1 MILFELTPADISNLN
16 DSDLRELVA
25 RLCEAELSRQGIS
38 PVHIKWGG
46 AQEAPDGGLDVY
58 VQEIGSLAAPGFV
71 PRINTGI
78 QVKKNSMSKAAC
90 AKEMQERGN
99 VKKIISHLAD
109 NHGAYIIVSG
119 KDRCSDKMLADR
131 ISGMASVIR
140 GLPNEENLKL
150 DFYCSDRL
158 SNWLRQHPG
167 VALWTRIKL
176 GKPLAGWKPFGRWTS
191 VPTNKE
197 DELLLDD
204 HPCVRDLNS
213 PDKSAVALLDGIK
226 LARDKFR
233 NPRSAVR
240 ITGLSGVGKTRFA
253 QALFEAGT
261 GENALPS
268 TDVIYADLGEDL
280 KPSAAE
286 LLTYLI
292 ANDYP
297 AFVVLDN
304 CNPEVHRQLQKQLS
318 ESKARLS
325 LLTIEYDISDDKPEE
340 TGVIHLEPS
349 SEKTVSALIQR
360 LFPELGQ
367 LNADRIAEF
376 AGGNARV
383 AIALANRVNADE
395 TLTKFSDDA
404 LFKRLFSQRKEHSDS
419 LLINAEILSL
429 VYSFNVSSKEFND
442 ELSVLAKIGDVK
454 RTSLHK
460 DQAELLRRQLIQ
472 QRGNWRAVLPHALA
486 NRLASRA
493 LENIAPDE
501 INSELF
507 KPENNRLL
515 KSCAHRLGYLHDCQA
530 AHELASSWLKLG
542 SPLNNI
548 AAGDPEHLT
557 ILSYI
562 APVLPA
568 AALSA
573 IEKACE
579 DENFASRKKNDDFSS
594 IVSLLVKL
602 AYEDEMFDRAAA
614 MLLKFAETEDKD
626 EKNDSIVDKLDQ
638 LFSLYLSGTQATP
651 ERRQKF
657 LRRLHYSDNKKH
669 QEIAEKL
676 FSSAFEAYNWS
687 SFGGFSFGARK
698 RDWGWQPKT
707 NAEVKVWYEGFIDI
721 LKSGLESTEEKIR
734 NRNRSILSAY
744 FRGLWSK
751 AHCFET
757 LVKLIR
763 QQSAIEYW
771 PEIWRSVKQTLHYD
785 GKTHTPELLTLLE
798 SLEKELAPSNFTQ
811 DLENHIF
818 SNIHALTE
826 YCDES
831 YSESYEVISEKITK
845 FGEIVAKQPDTL
857 EYLAPKLW
865 CVNTDSMWMFGKGLA
880 QGSWDKLKAFY
891 SLVSL
896 MQKQK
901 LTVVYPDLFAGF
913 IKAVYLE
920 NRELAKQLQEQTLLI
935 PELRLHFVYLLST
948 TPLDRW
954 GANKLREVANAGFL
968 EASRFERIGLGRI
981 HETLNDDD
989 LAAILNAVNNLDN
1002 GVFSVIKILGM
1013 RFFIDK
1019 NSTYVPKEILRK
1031 LGRKSI
1037 SSLLSVDK
1045 DDFNN
1050 HQQFG
1055 LDKIIETCLTKTAPK
1070 TEINEIIDLLCEGIG
1085 NYRLF
1090 RSDLTKTISILVNNF
1105 PELVL
1110 NRVFNGDDRQEYLA
1124 SRLFRDNFSRHV
1136 SYLNDVPT
1144 SRLLAWCNK
1153 DELRLQAVA
1162 KSISAFKYL
1171 PKDPGQD
1178 EKHRVVTLTEH
1189 ALVLLDV
1196 AKDKLAIANEIYED
1210 ICPNSWSGSRAD
1222 IMEERAA
1229 AFSALTDYSIPEIR
1243 RFAESKML
1251 ILKEAIR
1258 EERKFEAYRFAE
1270 LEQTFE

>member
-1 MILFELTPADISNLN
+1 MIFFELTPGDISNLN

-38 PVHIKWGG
+38 AVHIKWGG

-58 VQEIGSLAAPGFV
+58 VQDICSLPNRGFV
-71 PRINTGI
+71 PRTNTGF

-90 AKEMQERGN
+90 TKEMQDSGN
-99 VKKIISHLAD
+99 VKKIISSLAD
-109 NHGAYIIVSG
+109 KQGAYIIVSG
-119 KDRCSDKMLADR
+119 KDRCSDQMLSDR
-131 ISGMASVIR
+131 ISGMASAISE
-140 GLPNEENLKL
+140 LPNKDGLKL

-167 VALWTRIKL
+167 VALWARIRL
-176 GKPLAGWKPFGRWTS
+176 GKPLSGWKPFGRWTS
-191 VPTNKE
+191 VPVNKE

-204 HPCVRDLNS
+204 HPSVRDLNS
-213 PDKSAVALLDGIK
+213 PDKSAVAVIDGIK
-226 LARDKFR
+226 LTRDKLR

-280 KPSAAE
+280 KPSATE

-292 ANDYP
+292 ANDYTT
-297 AFVVLDN
+297 FVVLDN
-304 CNPEVHRQLQKQLS
+304 CNPEVHRLLQKQLS

-360 LFPELGQ
+360 RFPEIGQ
-367 LNADRIAEF
+367 LNADKIAEF

-383 AIALANRVNADE
+383 AIALANRVDADE
-395 TLTKFSDDA
+395 TLTKFSEDT

-419 LLINAEILSL
+419 LLNNAEILSL
-429 VYSFNVSSKEFND
+429 IYSFNVSAKEFND
-442 ELSVLAKIGDVK
+442 ELTALAKIGDVK

-460 DQAELLRRQLIQ
+460 DQAELSRRQLVQ

-493 LENIAPDE
+493 LENIAPDD

-507 KPENNRLL
+507 KQENIRLL

-530 AHELASSWLKLG
+530 AHELASSWLQSG
-542 SPLNNI
+542 APLQNI
-548 AAGDPEHLT
+548 AACDPEHLA
-557 ILSYI
+557 ILSYV
-562 APVLPA
+562 APVFPA
-568 AALSA
+568 TAISAL
-573 IEKACE
+573 EKACE
-579 DENFASRKKNDDFSS
+579 DKNFASRKNIYFSTV
-594 IVSLLVKL
+594 VSLLCKL
-602 AYEDEMFDRAAA
+602 AYEDEMFDRAASV
-614 MLLKFAETEDKD
+614 LLRFAETEDKD
-626 EKNDSIVDKLDQ
+626 ENNDSIVNRLSQ
-638 LFSLYLSGTQATP
+638 LFSLHLSGTKATP

-657 LRRLHYSDNKKH
+657 LQNLLNSNNKRH

-676 FSSAFEAYNWS
+676 FSSVFEAYRWS

-698 RDWGWQPKT
+698 RDWGWQPRT
-707 NAEVKVWYEGFIDI
+707 NAEVTAWYEGFIDI
-721 LKSGLESTEEKIR
+721 LKSGLESSEENIR
-734 NRNRSILSAY
+734 NRNRSVLSAN

-751 AHCFET
+751 AHCFDT
-757 LVKLIR
+757 LDKLIK
-763 QQSAIEYW
+763 QQTAIAYW
-771 PEIWRSVKQTLHYD
+771 PEMWRSVKLTLHYD
-785 GKTHTPELLTLLE
+785 RKIHTPELLSLLKNI
-798 SLEKELAPSNFTQ
+798 EKALAPSNFIQ

-818 SNIHALTE
+818 FNTHTLTE
-826 YCDES
+826 HCDES
-831 YSESYEVISEKITK
+831 DSKSYEVISEKIIK

-865 CVNTDSMWMFGKGLA
+865 CVNTDSIWLFGKGLG
-880 QGSWDKLKAFY
+880 QGNQDKTEAFQ

-901 LTVVYPDLFAGF
+901 LTVIYPDLFAGF
-913 IKAVYLE
+913 INAVYLE

-954 GANKLREVANAGFL
+954 GANKLLEVANAGLL
-968 EASRFERIGLGRI
+968 EARQFERIRSGRI
-981 HETLNDDD
+981 HETLTDDD
-989 LAAILNAVNNLDN
+989 LAAILDAVNKLDK
-1002 GVFSVIKILGM
+1002 GVFSVIEILGM

-1019 NSTYVPKEILRK
+1019 NSTYVPKEILNK
-1031 LGRKSI
+1031 LGRKAI
-1037 SSLLSVDK
+1037 SNLLSVDK
-1045 DDFNN
+1045 NDISN
-1050 HQQFG
+1050 HQTFG
-1055 LDKIIETCLTKTAPK
+1055 LNRIIEQCLTETAPK
-1070 TEINEIIDLLCEGIG
+1070 KEINEIIDLLCEGIG

-1090 RSDLTKTISILVNNF
+1090 RLDLTKIISALVNNF

-1124 SRLFRDNFSRHV
+1124 SRLFRDNFSRDV
-1136 SYLNDVPT
+1136 SCLNDVPT
-1144 SRLLAWCNK
+1144 NRLLAWCNR
-1153 DELRLQAVA
+1153 DELRIRSVA
-1162 KSISAFKYL
+1162 KSISAFRHL
-1171 PKDPGQD
+1171 PKDPEQD
-1178 EKHRVVTLTEH
+1178 EKLRVATLTEH

-1196 AKDKLAIANEIYED
+1196 AEDKLAIANEIYED
-1210 ICPNSWSGSRAD
+1210 ISPNSWSGSRAD
-1222 IMEERAA
+1222 IMEERMK
-1229 AFSALTDYSIPEIR
+1229 AFSELTNYATPEIR
-1243 RFAESKML
+1243 QFAESKIL
-1251 ILKEAIR
+1251 ILKETIC
-1258 EERKFEAYRFAE
+1258 EERKFEADRFAE
-1270 LEQTFE
+1270 REQRFE

>member
-25 RLCEAELSRQGIS
+25 RLCEAELNWQGIS
-38 PVHIKWGG
+38 PVYIKWGG

-58 VQEIGSLAAPGFV
+58 VQDVGSLTAPGFV
-71 PRINTGI
+71 PRTNTGI

-90 AKEMQERGN
+90 AKEMLDSGS
-99 VKKIISHLAD
+99 VKKIISHLAY

-119 KDRCSDKMLADR
+119 KDRCSDKMLSDR
-131 ISGMASVIR
+131 ISGMASAITE
-140 GLPNEENLKL
+140 LPNKDGLKL

-167 VALWTRIKL
+167 VALWARTKL
-176 GKPLAGWKPFGRWTS
+176 GKPLSGWKPYGRWTS
-191 VPTNKE
+191 ITANKE
-197 DELLLDD
+197 DKLLLDD

-213 PDKSAVALLDGIK
+213 ADKGAVALLDGII
-226 LARDKFR
+226 LARDKLR

-261 GENALPS
+261 GENALSS

-292 ANDYP
+292 ANDYT

-304 CNPEVHRQLQKQLS
+304 CNQEVHRQLQKQLS
-318 ESKARLS
+318 ESRARLS

-349 SEKTVSALIQR
+349 SEKTVSALIQIR
-360 LFPELGQ
+360 FPELGQ

-383 AIALANRVNADE
+383 AIALANRVDADE
-395 TLTKFSDDA
+395 TLTKFSDDT

-429 VYSFNVSSKEFND
+429 VYSFNVSAKEFND

-486 NRLASRA
+486 NRLATRA

-507 KPENNRLL
+507 KPENIRLL
-515 KSCAHRLGYLHDCQA
+515 KSCAHRLGYLHDCPA
-530 AHELASSWLKLG
+530 AHELASSWLQPG
-542 SPLNNI
+542 APLNNI
-548 AAGDPEHLT
+548 AACDPEHLAM
-557 ILSYI
+557 LSYI
-562 APVLPA
+562 APVFPA
-568 AALSA
+568 TALSA

-579 DENFASRKKNDDFSS
+579 DKKFASRKNDYFST
-594 IVSLLVKL
+594 VVCLLCKL
-602 AYEDEMFDRAAA
+602 VYEDDMFDRAAA
-614 MLLKFAETEDKD
+614 VLLKFAETEDKD
-626 EKNDSIVDKLDQ
+626 ENNDSIVNRLSQ

-657 LRRLHYSDNKKH
+657 LQFLHYSHNKRH

-676 FSSAFEAYNWS
+676 FSSAFEAYRWS
-687 SFGGFSFGARK
+687 SFGGFTFGARK
-698 RDWGWQPKT
+698 RDWGWQPRT
-707 NAEVKVWYEGFIDI
+707 NAEVKAWYEGFIDI
-721 LKSGLESTEEKIR
+721 LKSGLESTEENIR

-757 LVKLIR
+757 LDKLIR
-763 QQSAIEYW
+763 QQTAIEYW
-771 PEIWRSVKQTLHYD
+771 PEMWRSVKHTLHYD
-785 GKTHTPELLTLLE
+785 GKTHTPEVLSLLK
-798 SLEKELAPSNFTQ
+798 SLEKELAPSNFIQ

-826 YCDES
+826 HCDES
-831 YSESYEVISEKITK
+831 DSKSYEVISEKITN
-845 FGEIVAKQPDTL
+845 FGQVIATQPDTL

-865 CVNTDSMWMFGKGLA
+865 CVNTDSIWLFGKGLA
-880 QGSWDKLKAFY
+880 QGSRDKLRAFY

-901 LTVVYPDLFAGF
+901 LMVVYPDLFAGF

-920 NRELAKQLQEQTLLI
+920 NPELAKQLQEQTLSI
-935 PELRLHFVYLLST
+935 PELHQHFVYLLST
-948 TPLDRW
+948 TPLDQW
-954 GANKLREVANAGFL
+954 GANKLLEVANTGLL
-968 EASRFERIGLGRI
+968 EARRFEHIRYGRI
-981 HETLNDDD
+981 HETVMDDD
-989 LAAILNAVNNLDN
+989 LAAILDAVNKLDH
-1002 GVFSVIKILGM
+1002 GVFSVIEILGM

-1019 NSTYVPKEILRK
+1019 NSTYTPKEILRK
-1031 LGRKSI
+1031 LGCKAI
-1037 SSLLSVDK
+1037 SSLLSLDK
-1045 DDFNN
+1045 DSFNN

-1055 LDKIIETCLTKTAPK
+1055 LDRIIETCLTATAPK
-1070 TEINEIIDLLCEGIG
+1070 TEINEIIELLCEGIG

-1090 RSDLTKTISILVNNF
+1090 RPDVTKIISALVNSF
-1105 PELVL
+1105 PEIVL

-1136 SYLNDVPT
+1136 SYLNDMPI
-1144 SRLLAWCNK
+1144 SRLLAWCNN

-1171 PKDPGQD
+1171 PKDPVQD
-1178 EKHRVVTLTEH
+1178 EKRRVVTLTEH
-1189 ALVLLDV
+1189 AVVLLDV
-1196 AKDKLAIANEIYED
+1196 AKDKLAIANGIYED

-1229 AFSALTDYSIPEIR
+1229 AFSALTDYSTPEIR
-1243 RFAESKML
+1243 QFAESKML
-1251 ILKEAIR
+1251 ILKETIR
-1258 EERKFEAYRFAE
+1258 EERKREAHRFAE
-1270 LEQTFE
+1270 LEQRFE